1 MKNEIIEE
9 VREARAAL
17 SAEHGY
23 DRQRIYEWARATT
36 AAHKQAQRG
45 TSPNKKLD
53 AGNGSKAICRLSN
66 VLRSPS
72 PDPKRSAKKQSP
84 LP

>member
-17 SAEHGY
+17 AAEHGY

-45 TSPNKKLD
+45 ASPNKSQEATGRAAK
-53 AGNGSKAICRLSN
+53 
-66 VLRSPS
+66 SPVAR
-72 PDPKRSAKKQSP
+72 KRRVRPARVSA
-84 LP
+84 

>member
-36 AAHKQAQRG
+36 AAHKEAQRG
-45 TSPNKKLD
+45 TSPNKTLETTGGAEKSTV
-53 AGNGSKAICRLSN
+53 AR
-66 VLRSPS
+66 
-72 PDPKRSAKKQSP
+72 KRPVRPARASA
-84 LP
+84 

>member
-17 SAEHGY
+17 AAEHGY

-36 AAHKQAQRG
+36 ADHKKVPR
-45 TSPNKKLD
+45 T
-53 AGNGSKAICRLSN
+53 
-66 VLRSPS
+66 PS
-72 PDPKRSAKKQSP
+72 PDKAPEVTGGAAKPSVPRKRRVRPSGASA
-84 LP
+84 

>member
-17 SAEHGY
+17 AAEHGY

-36 AAHKQAQRG
+36 VAHKQAQRG
-45 TSPNKKLD
+45 TSPKENLETTGG
-53 AGNGSKAICRLSN
+53 AS
-66 VLRSPS
+66 VSPVTR
-72 PDPKRSAKKQSP
+72 KRRVRPAHASI
-84 LP
+84 